1 MLIDK
6 IKDSI
11 EILKPNNE
19 HETLEITKI
28 SNTELLVIYKYL
40 GKIHVDKEEIRIKLE
55 DQDTVAIEAVNRKV
69 VVKRNKND
77 SLQSFLYDVILKIG
91 DLIMEISEK
100 VREKEK
106 EIVREIVANKL
117 EELELITDLID
128 VHMKEIY
135 PDEDP
140 VARAVAFLKPDPSST
155 DPSIEILGKIEIH
168 KEFDIYEDLHGYS
181 EGEFYIY
188 GIDIICKDE
197 ELQEVVFSEELMR
210 KIAEFIAELKKS
222 DS

>member
-1 MLIDK
+1 LSVDLL
-6 IKDSI
+6 
-11 EILKPNNE
+11 LKEKNE
-19 HETLEITKI
+19 
-28 SNTELLVIYKYL
+28 KYL
-40 GKIHVDKEEIRIKLE
+40 EFKEDVEKEEIRIKLE

-77 SLQSFLYDVILKIG
+77 NLQSFLYDVILKIG
-91 DLIMEISEK
+91 DLIMEISKK
-100 VREKEK
+100 VREKEE

-140 VARAVAFLKPDPSST
+140 VACAVVFLKPNST
-155 DPSIEILGKIEIH
+155 DPSIEILGKIEIC

-181 EGEFYIY
+181 KGEFYIY
-188 GIDIICKDE
+188 GIDITCEDE
-197 ELQEVVFSEELMR
+197 ELQEVVFSEELMK
-210 KIAEFIAELKKS
+210 KIAEFIAELKS
-222 DS
+222 PIADVN